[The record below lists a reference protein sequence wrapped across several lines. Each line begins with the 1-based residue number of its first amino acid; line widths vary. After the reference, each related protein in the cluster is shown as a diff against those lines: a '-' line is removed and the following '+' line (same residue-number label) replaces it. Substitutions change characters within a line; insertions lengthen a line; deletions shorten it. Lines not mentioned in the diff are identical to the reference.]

1 MVNSFVPAKAVKQHL
16 KYLKKVKALRAK
28 ATSPEQ
34 LAAAMKKA
42 FPKRGGAENL
52 AEVAAIC
59 SSKRAANRYIKS
71 GFITFDEA
79 RYFYCLFYKSITI
92 KNS

>member
-1 MVNSFVPAKAVKQHL
+1 MPAKAVKQHL

-28 ATSPEQ
+28 ASSPEE

-52 AEVAAIC
+52 AEVAA
-59 SSKRAANRYIKS
+59 N
-71 GFITFDEA
+71 
-79 RYFYCLFYKSITI
+79 LFK
-92 KNS
+92 

>member
-1 MVNSFVPAKAVKQHL
+1 MRVIEKDLPKPCLQNCLMVNSFVPAKAVKQHL

-28 ATSPEQ
+28 ASSPEE

-52 AEVAAIC
+52 AEVAA
-59 SSKRAANRYIKS
+59 N
-71 GFITFDEA
+71 
-79 RYFYCLFYKSITI
+79 LFK
-92 KNS
+92 